1 MSTDRRT
8 LVIDADISRAL
19 AGLRQVDDSANRV
32 GASMGRAEAS
42 AARAGDTHRRAT
54 VSATAESAK
63 LNEQVDK
70 IAGGFGK
77 AGAAVAAMVAGIMA
91 ADAAMQK
98 VFTDRAVMTNLPFQ
112 IDKARTATMGL
123 VSDMELARQA
133 ISAKRLGLPA
143 TEEGFA
149 RLTEAAM
156 KLGVTSGKTAEEG
169 IAAIV
174 GGLGKGETELLDNVG
189 VTLRAEEAQRAWAEA
204 HNMTVAAMTAEQK
217 SLAVKEIGM
226 QRVLAAADAVTLS
239 VNEQE
244 QAWISAR
251 QQWEELVRK
260 TLPELTKKSTGL
272 WQTLDEGGELAQD
285 MAPLVTAAL
294 DALGRGL
301 RPIIAY
307 VGFFAKGLAMMGN
320 AVDAFAGAA
329 ERAADRVV
337 EFAGGVRDW
346 LSDTWVGDAASWA
359 RDTGESILKMAD
371 GAMSRLTEEIGEQ
384 IPWTKEL
391 ASEWDIVRRSIVG
404 TDEAMGELFSKPQ
417 EKFLDLLGKGKQLGK
432 DTADAE
438 AQRIEGLKNALI
450 YAEHAV
456 NLAEAQK
463 RPAKDLEVLYQ
474 NQHMAKVDLLE
485 ATGKQAELEQQLRD
499 EAVRQEKALAA
510 RRGGNGPTAA
520 DRLKAEGEIILNQ
533 WQAQLS
539 LMEAEASLLFEETIE
554 FEDVRHNL
562 AVEKLRLEQQVLEA
576 KKGGTAIERMQRDA
590 RIELIGAEM
599 ELLEKQKARADQAK
613 QLEFDKG
620 AHEQRIAAYDRE
632 IERVEHQKSAF
643 QQMQEDREAL
653 TEKELEDLG
662 VVDQRLLEL
671 QERRNAAAL
680 EYANIYQGEEAAR
693 QEQHDQEMARI
704 EESKERWKSWD
715 TLRKK
720 QAENEKKRLDAQKQK
735 QKENVQAISG
745 FLGQGQQFA
754 EQVVLAGIKSDAKR
768 ERAAMR
774 TNGIMALARA
784 ALETVEAVAAFAR
797 YDFVA
802 GAAHTAAAVLGSI
815 TGFSLLAGRLPNDKG
830 GAGAGGGSAGAGGA
844 ANGGKYQTTVA
855 DSNSSGP
862 RDRPSTP
869 ASAEE
874 LTKIRGGYGSATTGG
889 QANSGGGGI
898 NIYNSTIVAGDSGS
912 TLHHLDK
919 QQAKRW
925 GT

>member
-32 GASMGRAEAS
+32 GSSMGRAEAS
-42 AARAGDTHRRAT
+42 AARAGDTQRRAT
-54 VSATAESAK
+54 ASATAESAK

-70 IAGGFGK
+70 VAAGFGK
-77 AGAAVAAMVAGIMA
+77 AGAAVALMVGSIMA

-98 VFTDRAVMTNLPFQ
+98 VFTDRAVMTNLAFS
-112 IDKARTATMGL
+112 IDGARESTMGL

-133 ISAKRLGLPA
+133 MSAKRLGLA
-143 TEEGFA
+143 DTEGEFA
-149 RLTEAAM
+149 DLTEAAA
-156 KLGVTSGKTAEEG
+156 KLGITSGLTAQEG
-169 IAAIV
+169 ISAIV
-174 GGLGKGETELLDNVG
+174 EGLGRGSTEMLDNVG
-189 VTLRAEEAQRAWAEA
+189 VTIRAAEAQAIYA
-204 HNMTVAAMTAEQK
+204 K
-217 SLAVKEIGM
+217 SLGISVNALTETQKLMAVKVVGM
-226 QRVLAAADAVTLS
+226 ERVIEAAKGVTLS

-244 QAWISAR
+244 QAWTNAR
-251 QQWEELVRK
+251 QEWDELVRK
-260 TLPELTKKSTGL
+260 TLPELAKKSTGL

-285 MAPLVTAAL
+285 IMPLVAVAL
-294 DALGRGL
+294 DRIGAAI

-307 VGFFAKGLAMMGN
+307 IGFFAKGLAMTGN

-329 ERAADRVV
+329 ARGADRVG
-337 EFAGGVRDW
+337 EFAGEVRDW

-499 EAVRQEKALAA
+499 EAVRQEKAATERR
-510 RRGGNGPTAA
+510 RRGGKGTTES
-520 DRLKAEGEIILNQ
+520 DRIKAHGEIVLNE
-533 WQAQLS
+533 WRTKLGI
-539 LMEAEASLLFEETIE
+539 MEAEASILFEQDIQ
-554 FEDVRHNL
+554 FEDERHRIAVANL
-562 AVEKLRLEQQVLEA
+562 ELEKQTLEA
-576 KKGGTAIERMQRDA
+576 KRGGTAIEQAARAA
-590 RIELIGAEM
+590 RIDLIDSEI
-599 ELLEKQKARADQAK
+599 ELLDKQKERADQAK

-620 AHEQRIAAYDRE
+620 AHEQRIAGYDRE
-632 IERVEHQKSAF
+632 IERLESQKSAF

-680 EYANIYQGEEAAR
+680 EYATIYQGEEAAR

-720 QAENEKKRLDAQKQK
+720 QAENEKKRLDEQAKKQ
-735 QKENVQAISG
+735 QQNVQAISG

-815 TGFSLLAGRLPNDKG
+815 TGFSLLAGRLPNGG
-830 GAGAGGGSAGAGGA
+830 GAGSSAGGSSGGA

-874 LTKIRGGYGSATTGG
+874 LTKIRGGYGSATTSG
-889 QANSGGGGI
+889 QANSGGGGV